1 MITRSA
7 TPSASA
13 PPDDPS
19 PITTATA
26 GTRRRSIVCMLR
38 AIAPPWPRSSA
49 PLPGNAPGVSIR
61 VMTGRSSLSARAIT
75 RIALR

>member
-1 MITRSA
+1 M
-7 TPSASA
+7 
-13 PPDDPS
+13 
-19 PITTATA
+19 TTAIE

-49 PLPGNAPGVSIR
+49 PTPGKAPGVSMR
-61 VMTGRSSLSARAIT
+61 VITGMLSLSASAIT

>member
-1 MITRSA
+1 MTRSV
-7 TPSASA
+7 TPSARA

-19 PITTATA
+19 PITTAID
-26 GTRRRSIVCMLR
+26 GTRSRSIVCMLR

-49 PLPGNAPGVSIR
+49 PAPGKAPGVSMR
-61 VMTGRSSLSARAIT
+61 VITGRFILSAMAIT